1 MGCPR
6 NPIFTHRNLG
16 ADYPVVYAGHGDL
29 VEDQNGN
36 WYVVM
41 LATRRCKNHGSM
53 GRETF
58 LAKVVWQDGWPVIA
72 AGTGR
77 LEKTLEVP
85 LKEYRFPEET
95 GTCDTLCFWETRPDQ
110 RLLGIGGRNEASYSL
125 TEKRGV
131 FRLYCGKQT
140 IGEKGCSSYFGLRQ
154 KSYHFHAAVRF
165 RFEPQS
171 EDETAGMVLYQN
183 HENHLRMEIGKKG
196 TDVCFRVS
204 TYVHAREEVIRE
216 VLLKEEQELWE
227 ILIRGEEQSA
237 GIWVRL
243 GEKMIC
249 ACDKVSLL
257 AYTTEEAGGFVGCTI
272 GMYASSHGTDSK
284 NYADYVSFTCSGAEE

>member
-1 MGCPR
+1 M
-6 NPIFTHRNLG
+6 
-16 ADYPVVYAGHGDL
+16 
-29 VEDQNGN
+29 
-36 WYVVM
+36 
-41 LATRRCKNHGSM
+41 
-53 GRETF
+53 
-58 LAKVVWQDGWPVIA
+58 
-72 AGTGR
+72 
-77 LEKTLEVP
+77 
-85 LKEYRFPEET
+85 
-95 GTCDTLCFWETRPDQ
+95 
-110 RLLGIGGRNEASYSL
+110 GGRNEASYSL

-196 TDVCFRVS
+196 ADVCFRVS
-204 TYVHAREEVIRE
+204 AYVHAREEVIRE

>member
-1 MGCPR
+1 MG
-6 NPIFTHRNLG
+6 
-16 ADYPVVYAGHGDL
+16 
-29 VEDQNGN
+29 
-36 WYVVM
+36 
-41 LATRRCKNHGSM
+41 
-53 GRETF
+53 
-58 LAKVVWQDGWPVIA
+58 
-72 AGTGR
+72 
-77 LEKTLEVP
+77 
-85 LKEYRFPEET
+85 
-95 GTCDTLCFWETRPDQ
+95 
-110 RLLGIGGRNEASYSL
+110 
-125 TEKRGV
+125 
-131 FRLYCGKQT
+131 
-140 IGEKGCSSYFGLRQ
+140 
-154 KSYHFHAAVRF
+154 HAAVRF

>member
-1 MGCPR
+1 MAGNCCR
-6 NPIFTHRNLG
+6 NRTSGEDTGSAAKRVPVSGRNRNVR
-16 ADYPVVYAGHGDL
+16 YPVFLGD
-29 VEDQNGN
+29 
-36 WYVVM
+36 
-41 LATRRCKNHGSM
+41 
-53 GRETF
+53 
-58 LAKVVWQDGWPVIA
+58 
-72 AGTGR
+72 
-77 LEKTLEVP
+77 
-85 LKEYRFPEET
+85 ET
-95 GTCDTLCFWETRPDQ
+95 GSEAAW
-110 RLLGIGGRNEASYSL
+110 IGGRNEASYSL

-196 TDVCFRVS
+196 ADVCFRVS

>member
-1 MGCPR
+1 
-6 NPIFTHRNLG
+6 
-16 ADYPVVYAGHGDL
+16 
-29 VEDQNGN
+29 
-36 WYVVM
+36 
-41 LATRRCKNHGSM
+41 
-53 GRETF
+53 
-58 LAKVVWQDGWPVIA
+58 
-72 AGTGR
+72 
-77 LEKTLEVP
+77 
-85 LKEYRFPEET
+85 
-95 GTCDTLCFWETRPDQ
+95 
-110 RLLGIGGRNEASYSL
+110 
-125 TEKRGV
+125 
-131 FRLYCGKQT
+131 
-140 IGEKGCSSYFGLRQ
+140 
-154 KSYHFHAAVRF
+154 
-165 RFEPQS
+165 
-171 EDETAGMVLYQN
+171 
-183 HENHLRMEIGKKG
+183 MEIGKKG
-196 TDVCFRVS
+196 ADVCFRVS